1 MVGAN
6 VFYRKKLYPKGEKPV
21 PSKKPFRQ
29 VQRERIFESLSLTY
43 KILKGPFSVCQ
54 DYSPSRL
61 V

>member
-6 VFYRKKLYPKGEKPV
+6 GLHRKKLYPKGEKPV

-43 KILKGPFSVCQ
+43 KILKGAFSVYQ
-54 DYSPSRL
+54 DDPPSSL